1 MEAAENKKL
10 KIKVE
15 KREHVSSITQIGA
28 LMGAMVLSIIVT
40 GLLMFIGG
48 ADIKAGFIAL
58 FEGAF
63 GSWQASIESLVKATP
78 LILTGLGTVVA
89 FRARIWNIGQEGQL
103 YVGAIAAYWAYL
115 QFNGLTLIILI
126 PVIIIFALIGG
137 AFCGLI
143 PAVIK
148 AKFGVDEIIITIML
162 NYIVIYFLSW
172 LVSGPWKD
180 PNHYYLQS
188 PTILE
193 SAQFP
198 SLLAH
203 SRLHLGFI
211 LAIVAA
217 VLIYL
222 LLSKTPLGYE
232 INAMG
237 LNPTAARFQG
247 INIVNTMIIVMLIS
261 GALSGLA
268 GAGELFGVIH
278 RLKSTISLGYGYTG
292 IIIAMLAGLNPLAVV
307 PVAILFGGFINGSY
321 YLQTITNVP
330 ASIVD
335 VIQAIVLLFFLGARA
350 ISLFKI
356 RLIKNGY

>member
-1 MEAAENKKL
+1 METAENKKPR
-10 KIKVE
+10 IKVE
-15 KREHVSSITQIGA
+15 KREHASPIAQIGA
-28 LMGAMVLSIIVT
+28 LVGAVALSIIVT
-40 GLLMFIGG
+40 GLLIYIGG

-63 GSWQASIESLVKATP
+63 GSRQAIIESLVKATP
-78 LILTGLGTVVA
+78 LILTGLATVVA

-103 YVGAIAAYWAYL
+103 YVGAITAYWAYL
-115 QFNGLTLIILI
+115 QFNSLPPIILLPLIIL
-126 PVIIIFALIGG
+126 FALIGG
-137 AFCGLI
+137 ALCGLI

-172 LVSGPWKD
+172 LLSGPWKD
-180 PNHYYLQS
+180 PNHYYQQTPS
-188 PTILE
+188 ILE
-193 SAQFP
+193 GAQFP
-198 SLLAH
+198 ILLAH

-217 VLIYL
+217 ILIYL

-232 INAMG
+232 INALG

-247 INIVNTMIIVMLIS
+247 INVVKTMIIVMLIS

-268 GAGELFGVIH
+268 GTGELFGVIY
-278 RLKSTISLGYGYTG
+278 RLKSTISLGYGYAG

-307 PVAILFGGFINGSY
+307 PVAILFGGLINGSY
-321 YLQTITNVP
+321 YLQTTTNVP
-330 ASIVD
+330 ASIVY

-350 ISLFKI
+350 ISLYKI
-356 RLIKNGY
+356 RFIKND